1 MTAVLT
7 TLDEL
12 LAWLPE
18 PGWSREAFEQLDE
31 EEAADVLLRR
41 LHKAIAGGLRDPL
54 DALRLASRLD
64 LPLA

>member
-7 TLDEL
+7 TMDEI

-31 EEAADVLLRR
+31 EEAAEVLLRR
-41 LHKAIAGGLRDPL
+41 LRKALARGFTDPL
-54 DALRLASRLD
+54 EALRLAARLD

>member
-7 TLDEL
+7 TMEEI

-31 EEAADVLLRR
+31 EEAAEVLLRR
-41 LHKAIAGGLRDPL
+41 LRKALACGFTDPL
-54 DALRLASRLD
+54 EALRLAARLD

>member
-7 TLDEL
+7 TMDDL

-18 PGWSREAFEQLDE
+18 PGWTREAFEQLDE
-31 EEAADVLLRR
+31 DQAAEVLLRR
-41 LHKAIAGGLRDPL
+41 LRKALARGFSDPVE
-54 DALRLASRLD
+54 ALRLAARLD